1 MSVEKLVISKEASSF
16 TVLPNKVL
24 QNLCNADALGL
35 WCYLASLPPD
45 WEFYKEQ
52 IRAHFKIGRDKLD
65 KLLSILK
72 EYDLIDIAF
81 VRDAQGRFVHWHI
94 HVYSG
99 NGFAQTEKPDS
110 IRVSDHVHQNTE
122 KPVSGEP
129 PQWKTAPIKEIKNK
143 TNKKHKDNISCAS
156 DEARSPFDDFWSIY
170 PIKKNKVRA
179 KGFWKIKKYDEIAPL
194 IIADVKNRILNEAQ
208 WKEKKYI
215 PHPSTYLQ
223 NARWTDEVT
232 LEPIVQKKETGSE
245 RALRMCLN

>member
-24 QNLCNADALGL
+24 QNLYHADALGL
-35 WCYLASLPPD
+35 WCYLASLPPT
-45 WEFYKEQ
+45 WEFYKDQ
-52 IRAHFKIGRDKLD
+52 IRTHFKIGRDKLD

-72 EYDLIDIAF
+72 EHALIDIAY

-99 NGFAQTEKPDS
+99 NGFAQPEKPDS
-110 IRVSDHVHQNTE
+110 VRVSESVHQSTE

-143 TNKKHKDNISCAS
+143 TNKKHKINISCAS

-170 PIKKNKVRA
+170 PVKKNKKRSQDI
-179 KGFWKIKKYDEIAPL
+179 WKRKKYDEVALL
-194 IIADVKNRILNEAQ
+194 IVKDVQTRISNEAQ
-208 WKEKKYI
+208 WKEEKYI

-223 NARWTDEVT
+223 NERWKDELT
-232 LEPIVQKKETGSE
+232 LEKVTAKKESGME
-245 RALRMCLN
+245 RAARLCLN